1 MQHFKT
7 KIEHFQIY
15 IYFSAIMLGILI
27 GTNFPGIS
35 SILETL
41 VAICIA
47 ILMFSMFSQI
57 PFFEL
62 QKRVLNLKFVTAL
75 IIANFVILPILV
87 YFLISIFNIS
97 SSAILIGL
105 FLVLLTPCIDY
116 VIVFTALG
124 KGNAQYML
132 ISTPILFVLQI
143 LLLPLYLTMFLDKSI
158 LTIID
163 IEPFI
168 HSFFTFI
175 IIPLLLALT
184 LQLLSKKYY
193 VMSQTLKATSWL
205 PELFMSLVLFTVVG
219 SQINKIANDLSVV
232 VKVAPLYI
240 IFMLIAPFIGYF
252 TGKIFHLKPSILRTL
267 AFSTSTRNALVVL
280 PLSLSLPDQWVTIT
294 TTVIITQTLIELIGE
309 LFYIKMIPSLIKS

>member
-1 MQHFKT
+1 
-7 KIEHFQIY
+7 
-15 IYFSAIMLGILI
+15 
-27 GTNFPGIS
+27 
-35 SILETL
+35 
-41 VAICIA
+41 
-47 ILMFSMFSQI
+47 MFSMFSQI

-75 IIANFVILPILV
+75 IIANFVILPIFV

-168 HSFFTFI
+168 HSF
-175 IIPLLLALT
+175 
-184 LQLLSKKYY
+184 S
-193 VMSQTLKATSWL
+193 
-205 PELFMSLVLFTVVG
+205 
-219 SQINKIANDLSVV
+219 
-232 VKVAPLYI
+232 
-240 IFMLIAPFIGYF
+240 
-252 TGKIFHLKPSILRTL
+252 HL
-267 AFSTSTRNALVVL
+267 
-280 PLSLSLPDQWVTIT
+280 
-294 TTVIITQTLIELIGE
+294 
-309 LFYIKMIPSLIKS
+309 

>member
-15 IYFSAIMLGILI
+15 IYFSALILAIVI
-27 GTNFPGIS
+27 GLNFPSIS
-35 SILETL
+35 GILETF
-41 VAICIA
+41 VAIFIA

-62 QKRVLNLKFVTAL
+62 QKHVLNLKYVMAL
-75 IIANFVILPILV
+75 IIANFVILPIFV
-87 YFLISIFNIS
+87 YILISIFNINE
-97 SSAILIGL
+97 SALLIGL

-124 KGNAQYML
+124 KGDAQYML

-143 LLLPLYLTMFLDKSI
+143 LLLPLYLTLFLDKSV

-163 IEPFI
+163 IAPFI
-168 HSFFTFI
+168 QSFFTFI
-175 IIPLLLALT
+175 VTPLLFALI

-193 VMSQTLKATSWL
+193 VMSQTLKGTSWL
-205 PELFMSLVLFTVVG
+205 PELFMSLVLFSVVG
-219 SQINKIANDLSVV
+219 SQINKIANDLSIVF
-232 VKVAPLYI
+232 KVAPIYI
-240 IFMLIAPFIGYF
+240 LFMFVAPFIGYL
-252 TGKIFHLKPSILRTL
+252 TGKLFNLQPPILRTL

-280 PLSLSLPDQWVTIT
+280 PLALSLPDRWITIA
-294 TTVIITQTLIELIGE
+294 TTVIITQTLIELLGE
-309 LFYIKMIPSLIKS
+309 LFYIKVIPWLIK